1 MGDGKQLKETLQKHG
16 VNVRQLSKMTGIK
29 ATTLYSIVQKDSF
42 IRFDY
47 GLKIAHVL
55 NEDVNVI
62 CTSKPLDGK
71 MAEEDVYKML
81 GDVPEAMDKNRMK
94 EYLLKKAFPL
104 LKLFGSKNMTV
115 VDEFL
120 RAYYQLPDK
129 DRKEMIEHMD
139 IIVKYH
145 SVPERTE
152 EVKHLPE
159 W

>member
-1 MGDGKQLKETLQKHG
+1 MGDGKKLKETLQKHG
-16 VNVRQLSKMTGIK
+16 VNVKQLSQMTGLK
-29 ATTLYSIVQKDSF
+29 ASTLYSIIHKDSF

-55 NEDVNVI
+55 NEDVNAI

-71 MAEEDVYKML
+71 LTEEDVYQMIS
-81 GDVPEAMDKNRMK
+81 DVPRAMAENRMK

-129 DRKEMIEHMD
+129 DRKEMVEHME

-145 SVPERTE
+145 SNPERTE

>member
-1 MGDGKQLKETLQKHG
+1 M
-16 VNVRQLSKMTGIK
+16 
-29 ATTLYSIVQKDSF
+29 
-42 IRFDY
+42 
-47 GLKIAHVL
+47 
-55 NEDVNVI
+55 NEDVNAI

-71 MAEEDVYKML
+71 LTEEDVYNMI
-81 GDVPEAMDKNRMK
+81 GDVPSALDENRMK

-104 LKLFGSKNMTV
+104 LKLFGSKNMSV

-120 RAYYQLPDK
+120 TAYYQLPDK
-129 DRKEMIEHMD
+129 DRKEMVEHMD

-145 SVPERTE
+145 GVPERKE

>member
-1 MGDGKQLKETLQKHG
+1 MGDGKQLKETLQNHG
-16 VNVRQLSKMTGIK
+16 VTVRQLSKMTGIK
-29 ATTLYSIVQKDSF
+29 ASTLYSIVQKDSF

-55 NEDVNVI
+55 NEDVNAI

-71 MAEEDVYKML
+71 LTEEDVYNMI
-81 GDVPEAMDKNRMK
+81 GDVPSALDENRMK
-94 EYLLKKAFPL
+94 EYLLKTAFPL
-104 LKLFGSKNMTV
+104 LKLFGSKNMSE

-129 DRKEMIEHMD
+129 DRKEMVEHMD

-145 SVPERTE
+145 SVPERKE